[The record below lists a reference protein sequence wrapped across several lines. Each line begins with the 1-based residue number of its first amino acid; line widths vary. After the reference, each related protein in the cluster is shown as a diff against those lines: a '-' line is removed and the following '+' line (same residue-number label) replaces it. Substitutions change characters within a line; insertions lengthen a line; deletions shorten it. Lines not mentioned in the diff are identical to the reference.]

1 MATKSCCSGT
11 SELAQSVGL
20 KGFPQTDDEVRK
32 AQEALAKDLEKLSLV
47 EHERVLFDVHGIAQV
62 DDEDPSSEVVAQS
75 LKELQEELDKLEKR
89 TYYDRAYNANPSFV
103 EDTNFRLMFLRSFK
117 FNAKDAAALME
128 HHFFVKAHLF
138 TPQNEGDGTQVDT
151 SKDEILGRDVLLSD
165 LSFEDLENLKSGH
178 SQIFPT
184 RDAAGRTV
192 FTMNKKI
199 DVPFKDPASVV
210 SCHSNTVRRQLG

>member
-89 TYYDRAYNANPSFV
+89 TYYDRAHKANPSFV
-103 EDTNFRLMFLRSFK
+103 EDTNFRLMFLRAEGLDK
-117 FNAKDAAALME
+117 PGNAAARILR
-128 HHFFVKAHLF
+128 FFDIKKKLFGSRLYVKFARAAFPLASSWAGSRRRCWRWRCRF
-138 TPQNEGDGTQVDT
+138 R
-151 SKDEILGRDVLLSD
+151 S
-165 LSFEDLENLKSGH
+165 SG
-178 SQIFPT
+178 
-184 RDAAGRTV
+184 
-192 FTMNKKI
+192 
-199 DVPFKDPASVV
+199 
-210 SCHSNTVRRQLG
+210 